1 MSPDAAEPPVRRRIT
16 EGIET
21 ERIAMSQEAR
31 TVSAQA
37 ESMADDLG
45 SRVKDAAAKA
55 GDLKAGVKDLKAD
68 ASELTGLASDIAST
82 AVNHGKQLIDAARG
96 QATGFLD
103 QRKNDTAQSISDLA
117 SSLRDSGKT
126 FEDRPNILA
135 FMGSAADGLEQLAD
149 GIRDRSFAEIYAD
162 AEDFARRKPLVVGA
176 ATLAAGFLLAR
187 FIKSSADELA
197 ETASR
202 TAAARTTTV
211 RKRDSASTNV

>member
-1 MSPDAAEPPVRRRIT
+1 
-16 EGIET
+16 
-21 ERIAMSQEAR
+21 MSQETRNVA
-31 TVSAQA
+31 AEA
-37 ESMADDLG
+37 ESLVDDLG

-55 GDLKAGVKDLKAD
+55 GDLKSGVKDLKAD
-68 ASELTGLASDIAST
+68 ATELTGLASDIAST
-82 AVNHGKQLIDAARG
+82 AVSHGKQLLETARG
-96 QATGFLD
+96 QATGFID
-103 QRKNDTAQSISDLA
+103 QRKNETAQSISDLA

-149 GIRDRSFAEIYAD
+149 GIRDRSFAEIYAE

-176 ATLAAGFLLAR
+176 ATIAAGFLLAR

-202 TAAARTTTV
+202 TSGTRVKTARRRADAATGV
-211 RKRDSASTNV
+211 

>member
-1 MSPDAAEPPVRRRIT
+1 
-16 EGIET
+16 
-21 ERIAMSQEAR
+21 MSQEAQ
-31 TVSAQA
+31 TVSAEA

-68 ASELTGLASDIAST
+68 ATELTGLASDIANT
-82 AVNHGKQLIDAARG
+82 AVNHGKQLLDAARG

-103 QRKNDTAQSISDLA
+103 QRKNDTAQSITDLA

-162 AEDFARRKPLVVGA
+162 AEDFARRKPLVLGA
-176 ATLAAGFLLAR
+176 ATIAAGFLLAR

-197 ETASR
+197 ETANR
-202 TAAARTTTV
+202 TAAARRSTA
-211 RKRDSASTNV
+211 RKQAPVSATNV

>member
-1 MSPDAAEPPVRRRIT
+1 
-16 EGIET
+16 
-21 ERIAMSQEAR
+21 MSQEAQ
-31 TVSAQA
+31 TVSAEAQ
-37 ESMADDLG
+37 SMADDLG

-55 GDLKAGVKDLKAD
+55 GDLKAGVKDLKSD
-68 ASELTGLASDIAST
+68 ATELTGLASDIAST
-82 AVNHGKQLIDAARG
+82 AVNHGKQILDAARG

-126 FEDRPNILA
+126 FEDRPNILS

-162 AEDFARRKPLVVGA
+162 AEDFARRKPLVLGA
-176 ATLAAGFLLAR
+176 ATIAAGFLLAR

-197 ETASR
+197 HTASR
-202 TAAARTTTV
+202 TVETRVKTA
-211 RKRDSASTNV
+211 RKRAGAATGV

>member
-1 MSPDAAEPPVRRRIT
+1 
-16 EGIET
+16 
-21 ERIAMSQEAR
+21 MSQEAQS
-31 TVSAQA
+31 VAAEA
-37 ESMADDLG
+37 ESLVDDLG
-45 SRVKDAAAKA
+45 SRVKDATAKA
-55 GDLKAGVKDLKAD
+55 GDIKSGVKDLKAD
-68 ASELTGLASDIAST
+68 ATELTGLASDIAST
-82 AVNHGKQLIDAARG
+82 AVSHGKQLLDAARG

-126 FEDRPNILA
+126 FEDRPNILS

-162 AEDFARRKPLVVGA
+162 AEDFARRKPLVLGA
-176 ATLAAGFLLAR
+176 ATIAAGFLLAR

-202 TAAARTTTV
+202 TAEARVKTA
-211 RKRDSASTNV
+211 RKRVDAATGV